1 MSTINGDLRPCGE
14 FTSTCSC
21 GRDEECSERDE
32 SGDLRPS
39 YHYKCGEFPS
49 TGFFGRDGKCQSGYV
64 WKVMPT
70 GVVRVR
76 CGCCCWHRQNLL
88 CSLCVAWGFV
98 EQRQQRSHF
107 LLTCKLSLQDESGK
121 FRCRIHSACG
131 HHVLQAF
138 SLTLTLTRQSSGCL
152 RCGKVC
158 LCWEER
164 VAERGNSK
172 FSLLSL
178 FFLALFFFLSLSVAV
193 PLTLA

>member
-1 MSTINGDLRPCGE
+1 MLSFKPPFTHHHNRHNPTKSHRPNTRHVACGEFTINGDLRPCGEFMSTINGDLRPCGE
-14 FTSTCSC
+14 FTSTGSC
-21 GRDEECSERDE
+21 GRDEECAERDE

-121 FRCRIHSACG
+121 CRCRIHSAFG
-131 HHVLQAF
+131 HHVL
-138 SLTLTLTRQSSGCL
+138 
-152 RCGKVC
+152 
-158 LCWEER
+158 
-164 VAERGNSK
+164 
-172 FSLLSL
+172 
-178 FFLALFFFLSLSVAV
+178 
-193 PLTLA
+193 